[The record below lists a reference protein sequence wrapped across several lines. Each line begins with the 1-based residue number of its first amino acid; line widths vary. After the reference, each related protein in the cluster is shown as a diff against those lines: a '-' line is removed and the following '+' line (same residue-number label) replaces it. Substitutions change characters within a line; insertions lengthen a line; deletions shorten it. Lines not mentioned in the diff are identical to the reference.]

1 MPKGANDFIL
11 RDRLQITLDGSGDSD
26 TKYGRMDLSDFVNT
40 QEKKGLKIK
49 EIYLQVRDPNNAG
62 LGATNTGTWNP
73 AMGLTENGTP
83 GEASLTYKMV
93 ATTRAYES
101 LRDVGI
107 GSPDV
112 LYCLDQV
119 WTFNQTNVGGSGQ
132 LMFNW
137 SEWPTRDLHP
147 EGYTV
152 VSDLLIGVAV
162 DEYANVGIEDAKWH
176 DAVLEIDIMLIA
188 QKVSVTQKM
197 LTNLLTQAQD
207 V

>member
-1 MPKGANDFIL
+1 MAKGPNDFIL
-11 RDRLQITLDGSGDSD
+11 RDRLQITLDAAGDSD
-26 TKYGRMDLSDFVNT
+26 TKYGRMDLSDFVNA

-49 EIYLQVRDPNNAG
+49 EIYLQVRDPNNG
-62 LGATNTGTWNP
+62 SGASTNTGIWNP
-73 AMGLTENGTP
+73 ASGLAVAATP
-83 GEASLTYKMV
+83 GTASIEFKLV

-107 GSPDV
+107 ASPDV
-112 LYCLDQV
+112 LYNLDQL
-119 WTFNQTNVGGSGQ
+119 WTVNRDSSAQGEFAT
-132 LMFNW
+132 LTHEW
-137 SEWPTRDLHP
+137 REWPTRDLHP

-162 DEYANVGIEDAKWH
+162 DDFNTEDTTW
-176 DAVLEIDIMLIA
+176 DDVVLEIDIMLIA
-188 QKVSVTQKM
+188 SKTTVTAKM